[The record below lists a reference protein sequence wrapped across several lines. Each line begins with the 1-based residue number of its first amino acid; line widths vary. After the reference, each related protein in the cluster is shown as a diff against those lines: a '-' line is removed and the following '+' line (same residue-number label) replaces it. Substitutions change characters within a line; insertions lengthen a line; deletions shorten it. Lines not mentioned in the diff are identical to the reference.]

1 MRDEGSD
8 PAFFFDLST
17 LSTQLSTYIPMNETI
32 LQFGAGN
39 FLRAFVDLFVEH
51 ANRTDA
57 PVGRIVVVQ
66 STGAGR
72 GDSLNARGCRYQ
84 VAVRGFADGQVVDR
98 IEAVASISRALVAA
112 TDWPAVLATAASPAL
127 RIIVSNTTEAGYA
140 LVDAEAPRGTGTPE
154 SFPAKLADVLWT
166 RWSAALPGVTVLPC
180 ELHEQNAAKL
190 RALVE
195 RQLRAW
201 DAPRDLFAWLASEC
215 RWINT
220 LVDRIVPGTPK
231 DHPALADDPLL
242 IAAEPFAFWA
252 LETDG
257 PAPLA
262 HPAIVTAADISP
274 YYLRKVR
281 ILNGAHTA
289 LVAYAMPR
297 GFKTV
302 REAIEDPEVGA
313 WLRRVLDEEIVPVLE
328 GRVNDPAGFART
340 TLERFK
346 NPFLEHALSAI
357 ALNHEAKI
365 EVRLRPTLREYE
377 AKFGR
382 PAPLLT
388 AALTPQG

>member
-1 MRDEGSD
+1 M
-8 PAFFFDLST
+8 T
-17 LSTQLSTYIPMNETI
+17 ETV

-39 FLRAFVDLFVEH
+39 FLRAFADLFIEQ
-51 ANRTDA
+51 ANRTDR

-66 STGAGR
+66 STSSGR
-72 GDSLNARGCRYQ
+72 GDTLNARGCRYQ
-84 VAVRGFADGQVVDR
+84 VAVRGFSGGKVVDEL
-98 IEAVASISRALVAA
+98 EAVSSISRALAAA
-112 TDWPAVLATAASPAL
+112 TAWPEVLAFAASPGL
-127 RIIVSNTTEAGYA
+127 RIILSNTTEAGYVIEPGEVA
-140 LVDAEAPRGTGTPE
+140 RGAGAPV

-166 RWSAALPGVTVLPC
+166 RWSAGCPGVTVIPC

-195 RQLRAW
+195 SQLRAW
-201 DAPRDLFAWLASEC
+201 SAPEALFRWLATEC

-242 IAAEPFAFWA
+242 ISAEPFAFWA
-252 LETDG
+252 METTDA
-257 PAPLA
+257 APFA

-302 REAIEDPEVGA
+302 REAIENPEVGA

-328 GRVNDPAGFART
+328 GRVDDPAGFART
-340 TLERFK
+340 TLERFM
-346 NPFLEHALSAI
+346 NPFLEHQLSAI
-357 ALNHEAKI
+357 ALNHAAKI
-365 EVRLRPTLREYE
+365 EVRLRPTMAEYE
-377 AKFGR
+377 TKFGC
-382 PAPLLT
+382 PPPLLT
-388 AALTPQG
+388 AALAG

>member
-1 MRDEGSD
+1 
-8 PAFFFDLST
+8 
-17 LSTQLSTYIPMNETI
+17 
-32 LQFGAGN
+32 
-39 FLRAFVDLFVEH
+39 
-51 ANRTDA
+51 
-57 PVGRIVVVQ
+57 
-66 STGAGR
+66 
-72 GDSLNARGCRYQ
+72 
-84 VAVRGFADGQVVDR
+84 
-98 IEAVASISRALVAA
+98 
-112 TDWPAVLATAASPAL
+112 VLAFAASPDL
-127 RIIVSNTTEAGYA
+127 RIVLSNTTEAGYA
-140 LVDAEAPRGTGTPE
+140 LAADEPARGLGAPL

-166 RWSAALPGVTVLPC
+166 RWAAGRPGVTLLPC

-195 RQLRAW
+195 RQLCSW
-201 DAPRDLFAWLASEC
+201 DAPLELLAWIATEC

-231 DHPALADDPLL
+231 DHPSLTEDPLL
-242 IAAEPFAFWA
+242 ITAEPFALWA
-252 LETDG
+252 LETTD
-257 PAPLA
+257 PAPFR
-262 HPAIVTAADISP
+262 HPAIVTATDIGP

-302 REAIEDPEVGA
+302 REAVEDPNTGA

-328 GRVNDPAGFART
+328 GRVDDPAGFSRT

-357 ALNHEAKI
+357 ALNHESKV

-377 AKFGR
+377 TKFGR
-382 PAPLLT
+382 PAPLLS
-388 AALTPQG
+388 AALNS

>member
-1 MRDEGSD
+1 M
-8 PAFFFDLST
+8 T
-17 LSTQLSTYIPMNETI
+17 ETV

-39 FLRAFVDLFVEH
+39 FLRAFADLFIEQ
-51 ANRTDA
+51 ANRTDQ

-66 STGAGR
+66 STSSGR
-72 GDSLNARGCRYQ
+72 GDTLNARGCRYQ
-84 VAVRGFADGQVVDR
+84 VAVRGFSGGKVVD
-98 IEAVASISRALVAA
+98 ELEPVSSISRALAAA
-112 TDWPAVLATAASPAL
+112 TAWPEVLAFAAEPDL
-127 RIIVSNTTEAGYA
+127 RIILSNTTEAGYVLAADEVARGA
-140 LVDAEAPRGTGTPE
+140 LTPV

-166 RWSAALPGVTVLPC
+166 RWSAGQAGVTVLPC
-180 ELHEQNAAKL
+180 ELHENNATKL

-195 RQLRAW
+195 SQLRAW
-201 DAPRDLFAWLASEC
+201 AAPEALFAWLGTQC

-231 DHPALADDPLL
+231 DHPALAGDPLL
-242 IAAEPFAFWA
+242 ISAEPFAFWA
-252 LETDG
+252 METAEL
-257 PAPLA
+257 PPFS
-262 HPAIVTAADISP
+262 HPAIVAAEDISS

-302 REAIEDPEVGA
+302 REAIENPEVGA

-328 GRVNDPAGFART
+328 GRVADPAGFAKT
-340 TLERFK
+340 TLERFL
-346 NPFLEHALSAI
+346 NPFLEHQLSAI
-357 ALNHEAKI
+357 ALNHASKI
-365 EVRLRPTLREYE
+365 EVRLRPTMADYE

-388 AALTPQG
+388 AALA

>member
-1 MRDEGSD
+1 
-8 PAFFFDLST
+8 
-17 LSTQLSTYIPMNETI
+17 MNETI

-39 FLRAFVDLFVEH
+39 FLRAFADLFIEQ
-51 ANRTDA
+51 ANRSSS

-66 STGAGR
+66 STSAGR

-84 VAVRGFADGQVVDR
+84 VVIRGFAEGQVVDR
-98 IEAVASISRALVAA
+98 LEPVGSISRALAAA
-112 TDWPAVLATAASPAL
+112 TAWPEVLSVAVSPDL
-127 RIIVSNTTEAGYA
+127 RIIISNTTEAGYVLA
-140 LVDAEAPRGTGTPE
+140 ADEKARGSGAPE
-154 SFPAKLADVLWT
+154 SFPAKMADVLWT
-166 RWSAALPGVTVLPC
+166 RWAAGLPGVTVLPC
-180 ELHEQNAAKL
+180 ELHEQNAEKL

-195 RQLRAW
+195 EQVRAW
-201 DAPRDLFAWLASEC
+201 GGSAELLAWIAIEC

-242 IAAEPFAFWA
+242 ISAEPFAFWA
-252 LETDG
+252 LETVG
-257 PAPLA
+257 AAPFA

-302 REAIEDPEVGA
+302 REAVQDPGVGG
-313 WLRRVLDEEIVPVLE
+313 WLRRVLAEEIVPVLD
-328 GRVNDPAGFART
+328 GRVDDPAGFAKI
-340 TLERFK
+340 TLERFM

-357 ALNHEAKI
+357 ALNHASKV

-377 AKFGR
+377 VKFGR
-382 PAPLLT
+382 PAPLLS
-388 AALTPQG
+388 AALA

>member
-1 MRDEGSD
+1 M
-8 PAFFFDLST
+8 T
-17 LSTQLSTYIPMNETI
+17 ETV

-39 FLRAFVDLFVEH
+39 FLRAFADLFIAQ
-51 ANRTDA
+51 ANRTGT
-57 PVGRIVVVQ
+57 PVGHIVVVQ
-66 STGAGR
+66 STSSGR
-72 GDSLNARGCRYQ
+72 GDMLNARGCRYQ
-84 VAVRGFADGQVVDR
+84 VAVRGFSNGKIVD
-98 IEAVASISRALVAA
+98 ELEPVASISRALAAA
-112 TDWPAVLATAASPAL
+112 TAWPEVLEFAASPDL
-127 RIIVSNTTEAGYA
+127 HIILSNTTEAGYG
-140 LVDAEAPRGTGTPE
+140 LEAGEVARGAGAPV

-166 RWSAALPGVTVLPC
+166 RWSAGRAGVTILPC

-195 RQLRAW
+195 TQLRAW
-201 DAPRDLFAWLASEC
+201 SAPGALFVWLASEC

-242 IAAEPFAFWA
+242 ISAEPFAFWA
-252 LETDG
+252 METAG
-257 PAPLA
+257 
-262 HPAIVTAADISP
+262 HPPFSHPSIVTAEEISS

-302 REAIEDPEVGA
+302 REAIENPEVGA

-328 GRVNDPAGFART
+328 GRVEDPAGFAKT
-340 TLERFK
+340 TLERFL
-346 NPFLEHALSAI
+346 NPFLEHQLSAI
-357 ALNHEAKI
+357 ALNHASKI

-388 AALTPQG
+388 AALA

>member
-1 MRDEGSD
+1 M
-8 PAFFFDLST
+8 T
-17 LSTQLSTYIPMNETI
+17 ETV

-39 FLRAFVDLFVEH
+39 FLRAFADLFIEQ

-66 STGAGR
+66 STASGR
-72 GDSLNARGCRYQ
+72 GDTLNARGCRYQ
-84 VAVRGFADGQVVDR
+84 VAVRGFSGGKVVD
-98 IEAVASISRALVAA
+98 ELESVASISRALAAA
-112 TDWPAVLATAASPAL
+112 TAWPEVLAFATSPDL
-127 RIIVSNTTEAGYA
+127 RLILSNTTEAGYVLSADEGARGA
-140 LVDAEAPRGTGTPE
+140 LAPV

-166 RWSAALPGVTVLPC
+166 RWSAGRAGVTILPC
-180 ELHEQNAAKL
+180 ELHEQNATKL

-195 RQLRAW
+195 SQLRSWSAHE
-201 DAPRDLFAWLASEC
+201 ALFAWIAREC

-252 LETDG
+252 METAEL
-257 PAPLA
+257 PPFS
-262 HPAIVTAADISP
+262 HPAIVAAEDISS

-302 REAIEDPEVGA
+302 REAIDNPEVGA

-328 GRVNDPAGFART
+328 GRVEDPAGFAKT
-340 TLERFK
+340 TLERFL
-346 NPFLEHALSAI
+346 NPFLEHQLSAI
-357 ALNHEAKI
+357 ALNHASKI
-365 EVRLRPTLREYE
+365 EVRLRPTIAEYE
-377 AKFGR
+377 TKFGC
-382 PAPLLT
+382 PPPLLT
-388 AALTPQG
+388 AALAG

>member
-1 MRDEGSD
+1 
-8 PAFFFDLST
+8 
-17 LSTQLSTYIPMNETI
+17 MNETI

-39 FLRAFVDLFVEH
+39 FLRAFADLFVEQ
-51 ANRTDA
+51 ANRTSA
-57 PVGRIVVVQ
+57 PVGKIVVVQ
-66 STGAGR
+66 STSAGR

-84 VAVRGFADGQVVDR
+84 VAIRGFANGQVVDR
-98 IEAVASISRALVAA
+98 LEPVTSISRALAAA
-112 TDWPAVLATAASPAL
+112 TAWLEVRAVAASPDL
-127 RIIVSNTTEAGYA
+127 RVILSNTTEAGYA
-140 LVDAEAPRGTGTPE
+140 LVAGEAPRGTGAPE

-166 RWSAALPGVTVLPC
+166 RWAAGLRGVTVLPC

-195 RQLRAW
+195 QQARAW
-201 DAPRDLFAWLASEC
+201 GAPAGLLAWLGTEC

-242 IAAEPFAFWA
+242 ISAEPFAFWA
-252 LETDG
+252 METAG
-257 PAPLA
+257 AAPFA

-289 LVAYAMPR
+289 LVAWAMPR

-302 REAIEDPEVGA
+302 REAVQDPEIGG
-313 WLRRVLDEEIVPVLE
+313 WLRRVLDEEIVPVLA
-328 GRVNDPAGFART
+328 GRVEDPSGFART
-340 TLERFK
+340 TLERFL
-346 NPFLEHALSAI
+346 NPFLEHALASI
-357 ALNHEAKI
+357 AVNHATKV
-365 EVRLRPTLREYE
+365 EVRLRPTLLEYE

-382 PAPLLT
+382 PAPLLS
-388 AALTPQG
+388 AALA